1 MAGGNGRDEARPSPV
16 VAVEK
21 VIGGL
26 LWGSG
31 AMDGIHIK
39 AGKRVYRIIQD
50 GGFHLDHVTTYVGPA
65 VGPRWLI
72 ASGFDLTLLQ
82 NDVLGRKKPVLL
94 VGSSSGAWRFAAWLQ
109 PEPEKSYRALLEAYI
124 ALTFKRKDKPAT
136 LLQSL
141 SDVVNTYLEEDA
153 LPFALAK
160 KKYRLAIITCRARH
174 LVASE
179 IKWVQRLGLGIC
191 FVMNALNRSF
201 LYSFAERI
209 VFYNGPKPPSFCLHD
224 DFRGQ
229 YIPLSETNF
238 KHVVLASGAIPLVVA
253 GVRDIYGA
261 PRGVYRDGGLT
272 DYHLGHNYTAKD
284 DEITLFF
291 HHQERIIPGW
301 LDKRL
306 TYRQPA
312 ADILE
317 NVLMVYPSRE
327 FILKLPGGK
336 IPDRDDFKIF
346 LDDPA
351 QRKRNWRQVVEQ
363 SAPLGEQFLDLVESK
378 KIKHVVEKI

>member
-1 MAGGNGRDEARPSPV
+1 
-16 VAVEK
+16 
-21 VIGGL
+21 
-26 LWGSG
+26 
-31 AMDGIHIK
+31 MDGIHVK
-39 AGKRVYRIIQD
+39 AGKRVYQIIQD
-50 GGFHLDHVTTYVGPA
+50 GGFNLDHVTTYIGPA

-82 NDVLGRKKPVLL
+82 NDVLGQKKPVLL

-124 ALTFKRKDKPAT
+124 AMTCRRTDNPAT

-153 LPFALAK
+153 LPFALAN

-174 LVASE
+174 LVASK
-179 IKWVQRLGLGIC
+179 IKWVQRLGLGSC
-191 FVMNALNRSF
+191 FIMNALNRSF
-201 LYSFAERI
+201 LYSFAERV
-209 VFYNGPKPPSFCLHD
+209 VFYNGPKPPSFCLRD

-238 KHVVLASGAIPLVVA
+238 KHAVLASGAIPLVVS
-253 GVRDIYGA
+253 GIRDIYGA

-272 DYHLGHNYTAKD
+272 DYHLSHNYAAKD
-284 DEITLFF
+284 DEIILFF

-306 TYRQPA
+306 TYRQSA

-327 FILKLPGGK
+327 FIEKLPGGK
-336 IPDRDDFKIF
+336 IPDRDDFVIF

-351 QRKRNWRQVVEQ
+351 RRTRNWWQVVEH
-363 SAPLGEQFLDLVESK
+363 SAPLGELFLELVESK
-378 KIKHVVEKI
+378 KIKRVVEKI

>member
-1 MAGGNGRDEARPSPV
+1 
-16 VAVEK
+16 
-21 VIGGL
+21 
-26 LWGSG
+26 
-31 AMDGIHIK
+31 MDGIRIK
-39 AGKRVYRIIQD
+39 AGKRAYQIIQD
-50 GGFHLDHVTTYVGPA
+50 GGFNLDHVTTYVGPA

-82 NDVLGRKKPVLL
+82 NDVLGQKKPVLL

-141 SDVVNTYLEEDA
+141 SDVVNAYLEDDA
-153 LPFALAK
+153 LPFALAN
-160 KKYRLAIITCRARH
+160 KKYRLAIITSRARH
-174 LVASE
+174 LVASK
-179 IKWVQRLGLGIC
+179 IKWVQQLGLGIC
-191 FVMNALNRSF
+191 FVLNAINRSF
-201 LYSFAERI
+201 LYGFAERV
-209 VFYNGPKPPSFCLHD
+209 VFYNGPKPPYFCLRD

-229 YIPLSETNF
+229 YIPLSEINF
-238 KHVVLASGAIPLVVA
+238 KHVVLASGAIPLVVT

-272 DYHLGHNYTAKD
+272 DYHLSHNYAAKD
-284 DEITLFF
+284 DETILFF
-291 HHQERIIPGW
+291 HHQERLIPGW
-301 LDKRL
+301 LDKKL
-306 TYRQPA
+306 NYRRPA

-327 FILKLPGGK
+327 FIEKLPGGK
-336 IPDRDDFKIF
+336 IPDRDDFVIF

-351 QRKRNWRQVVEQ
+351 RRTKNWRQVVKH
-363 SAPLGEQFLDLVESK
+363 SAPLGELFLELVESK